1 MKGNIIGVRETDQ
14 TKESLKPSIYKL
26 EENKIFSREDCIIMN
41 LYNSLAIIS
50 NTQFL
55 KLGTQGNK
63 T

>member
-50 NTQFL
+50 KTQFL